1 MKAWYRY
8 HRYID
13 NVKVI
18 KNFPV
23 SETPI
28 GWIRGTGTVDPIT
41 LNKLI
46 ASNHRNWKGI
56 PKSIEQK
63 EKMSLAKLGKPKS
76 EQHKQSLKKA
86 WQARKLQQATETNNT
101 TTNFSRPN

>member
-1 MKAWYRY
+1 MKPWHRY

-13 NVKVI
+13 NTKVI
-18 KNFPV
+18 KNFP
-23 SETPI
+23 I
-28 GWIRGTGTVDPIT
+28 GEAPEGWTRGTGVVAPET

-56 PKSIEQK
+56 PKSFEQK
-63 EKMSLAKLGKPKS
+63 QKMSLAKLGKPKS

-86 WQARKLQQATETNNT
+86 WQARKTETTTPTNNNRGLYR
-101 TTNFSRPN
+101 TN